1 MSYAPIAR
9 IILRYIVGLII
20 GADAANLLAG
30 DPDVVSVV
38 ALGIG
43 LAVEVAYAFAVKRG
57 WAK

>member
-9 IILRYIVGLII
+9 IILRYIVGLIV

-43 LAVEVAYAFAVKRG
+43 LAVEVVYAFAVKRG

>member
-43 LAVEVAYAFAVKRG
+43 LAVEVAYG
-57 WAK
+57 LSLIHI